1 MDNKAVIQSRLS
13 PDLSVA
19 DLAVPEELAVF
30 NFDEEI
36 VDREIME
43 LCMKKA
49 TIEDVAS
56 IERGDFVELKVEES
70 GKCVPATI
78 GLGLLGKETEKFF
91 LGMGLDGT
99 LVPTDGPFAGRHLM
113 ICSLKRRIFSPFT
126 DQMAAELGHA
136 SASEYRESRV
146 RTLRSRAR
154 LEKARELTQQECLGK
169 IAQAELLPFGTEL
182 KDLIRDYRGI
192 NQELFSSRNMNAAS
206 LDSDELEQMFGV
218 RSIEELDEKTAESAE
233 INLKMAII
241 GQKIAIE
248 KGLTF
253 GEPEYDEHIRA
264 HAGKYLMDENAV
276 RENTSFKSALVEEY
290 VKLLISDL
298 IAKTGS
304 SMREV

>member
-1 MDNKAVIQSRLS
+1 MD
-13 PDLSVA
+13 
-19 DLAVPEELAVF
+19 
-30 NFDEEI
+30 
-36 VDREIME
+36 
-43 LCMKKA
+43 
-49 TIEDVAS
+49 
-56 IERGDFVELKVEES
+56 
-70 GKCVPATI
+70 
-78 GLGLLGKETEKFF
+78 
-91 LGMGLDGT
+91 
-99 LVPTDGPFAGRHLM
+99 
-113 ICSLKRRIFSPFT
+113 
-126 DQMAAELGHA
+126 AE
-136 SASEYRESRV
+136 
-146 RTLRSRAR
+146 
-154 LEKARELTQQECLGK
+154 
-169 IAQAELLPFGTEL
+169 
-182 KDLIRDYRGI
+182 
-192 NQELFSSRNMNAAS
+192 S

>member
-1 MDNKAVIQSRLS
+1 
-13 PDLSVA
+13 
-19 DLAVPEELAVF
+19 
-30 NFDEEI
+30 
-36 VDREIME
+36 
-43 LCMKKA
+43 
-49 TIEDVAS
+49 
-56 IERGDFVELKVEES
+56 
-70 GKCVPATI
+70 
-78 GLGLLGKETEKFF
+78 
-91 LGMGLDGT
+91 
-99 LVPTDGPFAGRHLM
+99 M
-113 ICSLKRRIFSPFT
+113 ICSLKRRIISPFT
-126 DQMAAELGHA
+126 DQMAAELGYA

-248 KGLTF
+248 KGFTF

-264 HAGKYLMDENAV
+264 HAGKYLMDEDAV

-298 IAKTGS
+298 IAQTDS